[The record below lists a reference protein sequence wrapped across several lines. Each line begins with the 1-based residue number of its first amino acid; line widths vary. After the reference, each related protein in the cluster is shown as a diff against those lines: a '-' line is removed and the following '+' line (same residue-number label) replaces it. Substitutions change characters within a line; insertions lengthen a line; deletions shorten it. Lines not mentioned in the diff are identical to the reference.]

1 MFLFMTFLKRSF
13 LERYAYRFDFY
24 TSIFGSFIS
33 LFVQLNVWSVLMKNN
48 AASSQVSLD
57 EMLTY
62 VIITSVIIVLTTSSV
77 GEKIAQKVDNGS
89 IISDFI
95 RPINLKNY
103 LWAEDIGRNLFKFLL
118 ISVPNILII
127 LLFMRIE
134 IVLEF
139 SNIVLFLISL
149 IFAVILAFYIQ
160 FVLGLLAFWLQTPW
174 YISWILN
181 ACRDLFSGAV
191 VPLWFYPV
199 WLYQISSWLPFRL
212 IIFEP
217 INICL
222 GNISIREGYNVLL
235 IQCIWIL
242 SLYLLSKLIWSKAQ
256 SKIIV
261 HGG

>member
-1 MFLFMTFLKRSF
+1 MFLFVTFLKRSF

-33 LFVQLNVWSVLMKNN
+33 LFVQLNVWSVLMENN
-48 AASSQVSLD
+48 SSNSQVSLD

-62 VIITSVIIVLTTSSV
+62 VIITSLITALTASQV

-95 RPINLKNY
+95 RPINIRNY
-103 LWAEDIGRNLFKFLL
+103 LWAEDIGKNIFNFLL
-118 ISVPNILII
+118 INIPNVIII

-134 IVLEF
+134 IVFEL
-139 SNIVLFLISL
+139 SNFLMFLISL
-149 IFAVILAFYIQ
+149 VLAIIIAFYIQ

-181 ACRDLFSGAV
+181 ACKDLFSGSV
-191 VPLWFYPV
+191 IPLWFYPD

-217 INICL
+217 INMYL
-222 GNISIREGYNVLL
+222 GNLSIDEGYKILL
-235 IQCIWIL
+235 LQCVWIV